1 MTVCFVIAGEIM
13 FSNQKKLIINL
24 AVIGLLV
31 AVVLTLRKLG
41 IAQVLEPEW
50 VDTYIRDTGIRG
62 VAIFIGTAAMLTGMG
77 IPRQLSAF
85 CAGYVFGAFYGFL
98 AAITAVTLGCI
109 CCFSI
114 ARLLGQETI
123 NRRFPNHLQGINS
136 FLQSS
141 PFQTAMIVRLLPVG
155 SNLATNVVAGVS
167 NIRPFP
173 FVAGSS
179 FGYMPQTIIFSLL
192 GSGVT
197 VEPILR
203 TSVSAVL
210 FVLSSA
216 LGLRLYKKYRAL
228 SSQLEP
234 DA

>member
-1 MTVCFVIAGEIM
+1 MIFHQCRGNYVFK
-13 FSNQKKLIINL
+13 SKKVFINL

-41 IAQVLEPEW
+41 IAEVLEPKW
-50 VDTYIRDTGIRG
+50 VDTYIRNTGIRG
-62 VAIFIGTAAMLTGMG
+62 VAIFIAIAATLTGMG

-85 CAGYVFGAFYGFL
+85 CAGYAFGALNGFL

-109 CCFSI
+109 CCFWT

-123 NRRFPNHLQGINS
+123 SRRFPNHLQGINS

-141 PFQTAMIVRLLPVG
+141 PFQTALIVRLLPVG
-155 SNLATNVVAGVS
+155 SNLATNVIAGVS
-167 NIRPFP
+167 SIRPLP

-197 VEPILR
+197 VEPVLR

-210 FVLSSA
+210 FILSSA
-216 LGLRLYKKYRAL
+216 LGVRLYKKYRTL
-228 SSQLEP
+228 SSQFEQDL
-234 DA
+234 

>member
-1 MTVCFVIAGEIM
+1 MS
-13 FSNQKKLIINL
+13 SNQKKVFINL

-41 IAQVLEPEW
+41 IAEILEPEW
-50 VDTYIRDTGIRG
+50 VDTYIRNTGIQG
-62 VAIFIGTAAMLTGMG
+62 VALFIGIAALLTGMG

-85 CAGYVFGAFYGFL
+85 CAGYAFGAVHGFL

-109 CCFSI
+109 CCFWV

-123 NRRFPNHLQGINS
+123 NRRFPNHLQGING

-155 SNLATNVVAGVS
+155 SNLATNVIAGVS
-167 NIRPFP
+167 NIRPVS

-179 FGYMPQTIIFSLL
+179 LGYMPQTLIFSLL

-197 VEPILR
+197 VEPVLR
-203 TSVSAVL
+203 TSVSAIL

-216 LGLRLYKKYRAL
+216 LGVRLYKKYRVL
-228 SSQLEP
+228 SSQFQQ
-234 DA
+234 DI

>member
-1 MTVCFVIAGEIM
+1 MLGFVNAGKIM
-13 FSNQKKLIINL
+13 ASNQKKVFINL

-41 IAQVLEPEW
+41 IAEVLEPEW
-50 VDTYIRDTGIRG
+50 VDTYIRNTGLQG
-62 VAIFIGTAAMLTGMG
+62 VLLFVGLAAMLTGMG

-85 CAGYVFGAFYGFL
+85 CAGYAFGAVQGFL
-98 AAITAVTLGCI
+98 AAIIAVTLGCV
-109 CCFSI
+109 CCFWI

-123 NRRFPNHLQGINS
+123 NRRFPHHLQGINS
-136 FLQSS
+136 FLENA
-141 PFQTAMIVRLLPVG
+141 PFQTAIIVRLLPVG

-167 NIRPFP
+167 NIRPLP

-179 FGYMPQTIIFSLL
+179 LGYMPQTIIFSLL

-197 VEPILR
+197 VEPVLR
-203 TSVSAVL
+203 TSVSATL

-216 LGLRLYKKYRAL
+216 LGLRLYKNIEHFL
-228 SSQLEP
+228 HS
-234 DA
+234 